1 MAQIIAQHNLDKS
14 SVPPPQV
21 QPASPTLQL
30 RLMGMLTRS
39 IAATNMFPLTLHTI
53 RACVFGT
60 AVEALDKELHF

>member
-1 MAQIIAQHNLDKS
+1 M
-14 SVPPPQV
+14 PPPQV